1 MAETITLETIDYV
14 SILAKLKLTPEE
26 TEGARSDM
34 QKMLDYVEKL
44 NELDTDGV
52 EPMIPSVPLR
62 QCVPGRYRHKR
73 GCAGGNARQR
83 PEDKRR
89 PVSCAED
96 HRVGG
101 KRG

>member
-52 EPMIPSVPLR
+52 EPMTHLFPYDNVFREDIVTNGDAREEMLATPRRQKTAEYLVP
-62 QCVPGRYRHKR
+62 KTI
-73 GCAGGNARQR
+73 
-83 PEDKRR
+83 E
-89 PVSCAED
+89 
-96 HRVGG
+96 
-101 KRG
+101 

>member
-44 NELDTDGV
+44 NELDTEGT
-52 EPMIPSVPLR
+52 EPLTHLFGDENVFREDVVTNGDRREEMLANAPKMKEGQYQVPKTI
-62 QCVPGRYRHKR
+62 G
-73 GCAGGNARQR
+73 
-83 PEDKRR
+83 
-89 PVSCAED
+89 
-96 HRVGG
+96 
-101 KRG
+101 

>member
-52 EPMIPSVPLR
+52 EPMTHLFPYDNVFREDIVTNGDAREEMLVNAPKTKDGQYLVP
-62 QCVPGRYRHKR
+62 KTI
-73 GCAGGNARQR
+73 
-83 PEDKRR
+83 E
-89 PVSCAED
+89 
-96 HRVGG
+96 
-101 KRG
+101 

>member
-52 EPMIPSVPLR
+52 EPMTHLFPYDNVFREDIVTN
-62 QCVPGRYRHKR
+62 R

-83 PEDKRR
+83 PEDKRW

>member
-52 EPMIPSVPLR
+52 EPMTHLFPYDNVFREDIVTNGDAREEMLANAPKAKDGQYLVP
-62 QCVPGRYRHKR
+62 KTI
-73 GCAGGNARQR
+73 
-83 PEDKRR
+83 E
-89 PVSCAED
+89 
-96 HRVGG
+96 
-101 KRG
+101 

>member
-14 SILAKLKLTPEE
+14 NILAKLKLTPEE

-52 EPMIPSVPLR
+52 EPMTHLFPYDNVFREDIVTNGDAREEMLANAPKTKDGQYLVP
-62 QCVPGRYRHKR
+62 KTI
-73 GCAGGNARQR
+73 
-83 PEDKRR
+83 E
-89 PVSCAED
+89 
-96 HRVGG
+96 
-101 KRG
+101 

>member
-52 EPMIPSVPLR
+52 EPMTHLFPYVNVFREYIVTFGYARVEMLANAAKTKDGLYLVP
-62 QCVPGRYRHKR
+62 KTI
-73 GCAGGNARQR
+73 
-83 PEDKRR
+83 E
-89 PVSCAED
+89 
-96 HRVGG
+96 
-101 KRG
+101 

>member
-52 EPMIPSVPLR
+52 EPMTHLFPYDNVFRKISSQTGMRGRKCSPTPRR
-62 QCVPGRYRHKR
+62 QKTASILC
-73 GCAGGNARQR
+73 
-83 PEDKRR
+83 RR
-89 PVSCAED
+89 P
-96 HRVGG
+96 
-101 KRG
+101 